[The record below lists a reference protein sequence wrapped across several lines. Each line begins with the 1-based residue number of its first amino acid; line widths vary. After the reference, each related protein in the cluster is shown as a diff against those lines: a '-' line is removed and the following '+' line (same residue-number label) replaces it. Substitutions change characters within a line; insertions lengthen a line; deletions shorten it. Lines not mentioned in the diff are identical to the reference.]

1 MRKLFVCLANSRKYS
16 GRCIAGIELC
26 YRSDGRLHIV
36 ENAQHQPQW
45 IRPISQSDF
54 GELASHWVRHIKL
67 GDLVELEVTEGG
79 CLQNSYQSENVYF
92 EKDSLKVVEKLQL
105 TYERLEKLA
114 IRLPTPLFGCRNRAI
129 PIERTSGLY
138 ESLTFVKVQKPCLRW
153 RDEIGQRPQER
164 LNFIYNDSE
173 YDLALTDIEFV
184 EKYMADN
191 DVLQKANETYLTV
204 SLSMPYDR
212 KLYKLAAGVF
222 MI

>member
-105 TYERLEKLA
+105 TGERLEKLA
-114 IRLPTPLFGCRNRAI
+114 IRQPTPLFGCRNRAI